1 MENLIKRAKANN
13 AILLTTEKDHA
24 RIRTDYKNEIKYIK
38 AKINIEDQNRFADE
52 LKKFIWK

>member
-52 LKKFIWK
+52 LKKFI